1 MVFLVNEAIFSLRM
15 PKKTYF
21 GIGAVE
27 KIREAIKVLKVSN
40 ALIITDRGVI
50 NADLVDTLMK
60 ELRSTTVKTSIFD
73 EVEPEPTVESVEN
86 AAKSLEKTGGVDLLI
101 AVGGGS
107 VMDTAKCVN
116 IVAMNGGSILD
127 YEYDIENPRPIRKLF
142 PFIAVPTTAGT
153 GSEATIWAVFID
165 AKRKLK
171 TGATDPKLIADVAIL
186 DPNMTKTMPPTLT
199 AATGMDALTHA
210 IEAYVS
216 IYANPITDAFSV
228 QAIKLI
234 AESLRT
240 AVEDGENME
249 ARANMILASFMA
261 GSAFSNS
268 SLGIVHEMAEV
279 LGGFYRISHGI
290 TNTLVLPHVME
301 FNLSANV
308 EKFTKIAEFMGADVN
323 GLDVNE
329 ASKKSVSAVKEL
341 SRDIGLPQTLREVG
355 VKREDIPA
363 LVERTFK
370 WANESGN
377 PREVSTKQ
385 LRALYEKA
393 Y

>member
-1 MVFLVNEAIFSLRM
+1 MNQAISALRM

-27 KIREAIKVLKVSN
+27 KVREAVKDLRVSN
-40 ALIITDRGVI
+40 ALIITDKWVI
-50 NADLVDTLMK
+50 NAGLVDTLMK
-60 ELRSTTVKTSIFD
+60 ELRSTAVKTSIFD
-73 EVEPEPTVESVEN
+73 EVEPEPAVESVEN
-86 AAKSLEKTGGVDLLI
+86 AAESLGKIGGVDLLI

-107 VMDTAKCVN
+107 VIDTAKCVN

-127 YEYDIENPRPIRKLF
+127 YEDDQEKPRPMRKLL
-142 PFIAVPTTAGT
+142 PLVAVPTTAGT
-153 GSEATIWAVFID
+153 GSEASMWAVFTD
-165 AKRKLK
+165 TKRKLK
-171 TGATDPKLIADVAIL
+171 TGAADPELIADVAIL
-186 DPNMTKTMPPTLT
+186 DPKMTETMPPALT

-210 IEAYVS
+210 IEAYVC
-216 IYANPITDAFSV
+216 IYANPITDAFSI

-234 AESLRT
+234 AENLRI
-240 AVEDGENME
+240 AVEDGENMK

-268 SLGIVHEMAEV
+268 SLGIVHTMAET
-279 LGGFYRISHGI
+279 LGGFYRIPHGI
-290 TNTLVLPHVME
+290 TNTLMLPHVME

-308 EKFTKIAEFMGADVN
+308 EKFAKIAEFMGEDVK
-323 GLDVNE
+323 GLDVDA

-341 SRDIGLPQTLREVG
+341 SRDIRLPQTLREVG

-363 LVERTFK
+363 MVEMAFK

-377 PREVSTKQ
+377 PREVSKKQ
-385 LRALYEKA
+385 LRELFEKA